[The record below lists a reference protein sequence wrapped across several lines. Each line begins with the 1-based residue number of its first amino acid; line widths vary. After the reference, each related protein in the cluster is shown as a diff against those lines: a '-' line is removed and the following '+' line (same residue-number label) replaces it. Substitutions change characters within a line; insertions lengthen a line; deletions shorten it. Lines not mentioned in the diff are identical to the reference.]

1 MRGRTLL
8 TLMTV
13 LALVIVAP
21 EVATA
26 KAGGTDRPLTGEGSG
41 TATFDVGS
49 VPFPGTATGTGN
61 LSHLGAGTYSR
72 EFVILPGA
80 NGTFS
85 IAGTAT
91 FVAAN
96 GDALFSAFTGSGQN
110 TSATTSEVTAHS
122 IITGGTGRFDG
133 ATGTFDARVVTQITS
148 VVGTTVTANQ
158 TNTLEG
164 TISY

>member
-1 MRGRTLL
+1 LLRG
-8 TLMTV
+8 
-13 LALVIVAP
+13 
-21 EVATA
+21 
-26 KAGGTDRPLTGEGSG
+26 
-41 TATFDVGS
+41 
-49 VPFPGTATGTGN
+49 
-61 LSHLGAGTYSR
+61 GAGTYSR

-96 GDALFSAFTGSGQN
+96 GDELFTAFTGPGQN
-110 TSATTSEVTAHS
+110 TSATTSEVTAHL
-122 IITGGTGRFDG
+122 IITGGTGRFDD
-133 ATGTFDARVVTQITS
+133 AEGTLTVTVTTQITS

-158 TNTLEG
+158 TNTSKG